1 MTDAPALCSLEDEGK
16 ALVARLGGRW
26 SGHGGLCR
34 CPAHDDHNPS
44 LSVRVGQRS
53 LLFHCFAGCETVA
66 VLKGLRAAGH
76 PLGTRAAAAA
86 APAGSDDDRGWRA
99 ARRLWREARAIAGT
113 PADRYLARRGLS
125 TGSTEL
131 RYHWRTPDGPSP
143 LTRFR
148 PALVA
153 AVRDET
159 GLVAVHRSFLD
170 PDRDRLAAIDDPRR
184 GLGRFGRG
192 AVRLGGVA
200 PCLGLAAGLE
210 TALSATALVGL
221 PCWATL
227 GTERFRLV
235 SLPPQVTRLVLF
247 LDNDRGGRRAEA
259 LAREAFAYLAVEVRY
274 PRRRGTDW
282 NDVLCAGSAP
292 SPDRR
297 SIRPAR
303 VDSLNPSRR
312 RG

>member
-1 MTDAPALCSLEDEGK
+1 MTGGCAPCSLEDEGR
-16 ALVARLGGRW
+16 ALVARLHGRW
-26 SGHGGLCR
+26 TGQGGLCR
-34 CPAHDDHNPS
+34 CPAHDDRRPS
-44 LSVRVGQRS
+44 LSVRVGRRS

-66 VLKGLRAAGH
+66 ILKALRAAGH
-76 PLGTRAAAAA
+76 PLRACGTAATDPAGPDDERGSRAAQ
-86 APAGSDDDRGWRA
+86 
-99 ARRLWREARAIAGT
+99 RLWRDARAIAGT
-113 PADRYLARRGLS
+113 PAERYLARRGLS
-125 TGSTEL
+125 TSSTEL

-170 PDRDRLAAIDDPRR
+170 PVRDRLAAIDDPRR

-200 PCLGLAAGLE
+200 PRLGLAEGLE
-210 TALSATALVGL
+210 TALSATALYGL

-235 SLPPQVTRLVLF
+235 VLPPEVTHLVLF
-247 LDNDRGGRRAEA
+247 LDNDRGGWRAEA
-259 LAREAFAYLAVEVRY
+259 LARTAFAHLAIEARY
-274 PRRRGTDW
+274 PRRSGADW
-282 NDVLCAGSAP
+282 NDVLRM
-292 SPDRR
+292 RR
-297 SIRPAR
+297 AA
-303 VDSLNPSRR
+303 NA
-312 RG
+312 

>member
-200 PCLGLAAGLE
+200 PCLGLAEGLE
-210 TALSATALVGL
+210 TALSATALFGLPWRIAVGGGQVEVDFAPFGLLRRSFSASSVSVELRMKSVNVGL
-221 PCWATL
+221 PKKAFLWHRSVTL
-227 GTERFRLV
+227 I
-235 SLPPQVTRLVLF
+235 
-247 LDNDRGGRRAEA
+247 RRSDETLIDA
-259 LAREAFAYLAVEVRY
+259 LAA
-274 PRRRGTDW
+274 
-282 NDVLCAGSAP
+282 AGAHVYE
-292 SPDRR
+292 D
-297 SIRPAR
+297 A
-303 VDSLNPSRR
+303 
-312 RG
+312 